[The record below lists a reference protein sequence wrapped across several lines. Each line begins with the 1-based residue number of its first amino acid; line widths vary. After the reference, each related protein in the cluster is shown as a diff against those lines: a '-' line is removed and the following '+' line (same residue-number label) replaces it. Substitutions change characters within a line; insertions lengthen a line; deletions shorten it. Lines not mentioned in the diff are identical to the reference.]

1 MNKARQ
7 YQIRAY
13 ILMRNHHERLLEA
26 AIQRNDANAIAQETA
41 ILSQIKANI

>member
-1 MNKARQ
+1 MTANE
-7 YQIRAY
+7 YRA
-13 ILMRNHHERLLEA
+13 ICNALMCNHHERLLEA

>member
-1 MNKARQ
+1 MTKARQ

-13 ILMRNHHERLLEA
+13 IAMRNHHTMLLEA